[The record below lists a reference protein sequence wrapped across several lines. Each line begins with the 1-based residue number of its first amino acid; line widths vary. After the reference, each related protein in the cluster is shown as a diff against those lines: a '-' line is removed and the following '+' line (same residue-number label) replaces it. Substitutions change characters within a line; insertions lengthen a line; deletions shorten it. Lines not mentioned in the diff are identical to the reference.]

1 MGKKYYD
8 SDESSNI
15 GEIIGLIIFIVVLF
29 VFAPWISYW
38 LAYFGGWITSLVVGA
53 TLCDALNTLFDTTRF
68 TPDMLPQMAGA
79 LGWIGSFFKSVN
91 TASKKH

>member
-15 GEIIGLIIFIVVLF
+15 GEIIGLIIFIIVLF
-29 VFAPWISYW
+29 IFAPWISYW

-68 TPDMLPQMAGA
+68 HQICFLRWQELLVG
-79 LGWIGSFFKSVN
+79 LV
-91 TASKKH
+91 ASSKV